1 MKLLTNAGK
10 FIDSLVNKNAFA
22 VSNEEK
28 LAPRNP
34 PWLDDSIISDVLV
47 VKGRSR
53 LGVSETSTEIL
64 FGWLDT
70 LDLNDADSVD
80 DGEIL

>member
-10 FIDSLVNKNAFA
+10 FIDSLVNKNAFG

-28 LAPRNP
+28 LDPRNP